1 MAMTGRR
8 PWRACRGRWRCL
20 SWRASTPPSHCTDA
34 SWKIRNS
41 AKGILIPSSWSGSS
55 NERKIAESSSLPR
68 CRLPR
73 FYSILDAVIL
83 LRAGLSIEGFARELR
98 AAGIRFL
105 QYRDKDA
112 ADELLLQRAAI
123 LRRIFPASDSC
134 LILNDRVPLVL
145 SAGCDGV
152 HVGQEDLS
160 PAEARARVGPQ
171 VMVGI
176 STHGESQLLSAA
188 DSPVDYV
195 AIGPVFATSSKQVP
209 DPVVGLE
216 GGRRARAL
224 TDKPLVAIGGITRA
238 NCAAMMEAGADSVAV
253 ISDLIPSPGKSVE
266 EFFSR
271 LGNYG

>member
-1 MAMTGRR
+1 MA
-8 PWRACRGRWRCL
+8 
-20 SWRASTPPSHCTDA
+20 
-34 SWKIRNS
+34 
-41 AKGILIPSSWSGSS
+41 
-55 NERKIAESSSLPR
+55 
-68 CRLPR
+68 RLDVPR
-73 FYSILDAVIL
+73 FYPILDAGLL

-105 QYRDKDA
+105 QYRDKEA

-123 LRRIFPASDSC
+123 LRGIYPASDSC

-145 SAGCDGV
+145 SAGYDGV

-176 STHGESQLLSAA
+176 STHGESQLLFAA

-216 GGRRARAL
+216 GVRAARAL
-224 TDKPLVAIGGITRA
+224 TDKPLVAIGGITRD
-238 NCAAMMEAGADSVAV
+238 NCTSVMEAGADSVAV
-253 ISDLIPSPGKSVE
+253 ISDLIQSPGKSVE
-266 EFFSR
+266 EFFGR
-271 LGNYG
+271 LGNHGPSAPNDRSKLRR

>member
-1 MAMTGRR
+1 MA
-8 PWRACRGRWRCL
+8 
-20 SWRASTPPSHCTDA
+20 
-34 SWKIRNS
+34 
-41 AKGILIPSSWSGSS
+41 
-55 NERKIAESSSLPR
+55 
-68 CRLPR
+68 RLDVPR
-73 FYSILDAVIL
+73 FYPILDAGLL

-105 QYRDKDA
+105 QYRDKEA

-123 LRRIFPASDSC
+123 LRGIFPASDSC

-145 SAGCDGV
+145 SAGYDGV

-176 STHGESQLLSAA
+176 STHGESQLLFAA

-216 GGRRARAL
+216 GVRRARSL

-238 NCAAMMEAGADSVAV
+238 NCAAVMEAGADSVAV
-253 ISDLIPSPGKSVE
+253 ISDLIQSPGKSVE

-271 LGNYG
+271 LGNHGPSAPNDRSKLRR